1 MKSINLIV
9 TIILLIIML
18 IIYIK
23 LPANGVTNLIMG
35 GFCMLFNMIAYLH
48 EDIKDIV
55 NKK

>member
-1 MKSINLIV
+1 
-9 TIILLIIML
+9 ML